1 MISGALD
8 CFELVRLRG
17 LFIDLLQERRKLGE
31 AKIFP
36 VALLPAEQAEYVRVL
51 HDENRI
57 LIGDGSIEQDV
68 GEPLHRTQSLA
79 AFEAQ
84 FLFAVNDQER
94 IARNSVQRFDPAA
107 DEHRDFA
114 EPAEIEIVLRRLWRH
129 PTGGDRPR
137 SNSQNDPR

>member
-1 MISGALD
+1 MLSKLCKFSSKIFCTLRLNAVFQPLIQRESVPQIQDRALVGGALD

-31 AKIFP
+31 TKIFP

-57 LIGDGSIEQDV
+57 LIGNGSIEQDV
-68 GEPLHRTQSLA
+68 GEPLHRTEPFA

-84 FLFAVNDQER
+84 FLFAVNESRANYAQPC
-94 IARNSVQRFDPAA
+94 PA
-107 DEHRDFA
+107 
-114 EPAEIEIVLRRLWRH
+114 V
-129 PTGGDRPR
+129 
-137 SNSQNDPR
+137 